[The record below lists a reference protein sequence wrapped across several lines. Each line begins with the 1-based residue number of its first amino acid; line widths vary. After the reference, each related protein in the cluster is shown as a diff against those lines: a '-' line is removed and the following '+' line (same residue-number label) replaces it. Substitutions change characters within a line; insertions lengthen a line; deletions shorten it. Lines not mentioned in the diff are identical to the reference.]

1 MVYYSK
7 QNEGGEGMPMRYKV
21 DILAAL
27 KEKGYNTTRIRRNK
41 IIGEQMLTKIR
52 NGEMCSW
59 AVMCKL
65 CELLQ
70 CQPGD
75 LVEYR
80 KD

>member
-27 KEKGYNTTRIRRNK
+27 KEKGYNTTRIRRDK

-52 NGEMCSW
+52 NGEMCYW

>member
-1 MVYYSK
+1 
-7 QNEGGEGMPMRYKV
+7 MPMRYKV

-27 KEKGYNTTRIRRNK
+27 KEKGYNTTRIRRDK

-59 AVMCKL
+59 AVMSKL

-80 KD
+80 KG

>member
-27 KEKGYNTTRIRRNK
+27 KEKGYNTTRIRRDK

-52 NGEMCSW
+52 NREMCSW